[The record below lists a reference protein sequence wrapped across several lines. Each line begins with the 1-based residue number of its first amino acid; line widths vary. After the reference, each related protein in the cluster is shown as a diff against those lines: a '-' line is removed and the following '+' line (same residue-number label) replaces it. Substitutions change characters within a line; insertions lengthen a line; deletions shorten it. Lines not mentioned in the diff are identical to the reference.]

1 MTPFG
6 RRHFC
11 AALGAGMLGLVGAM
25 AGCSS
30 TDDTTASA
38 PAEEA
43 NVGGVLAGLSLQ
55 VRRDPG

>member
-1 MTPFG
+1 MSTIG

-11 AALGAGMLGLVGAM
+11 ATLGAGMVALAGVL

-30 TDDTTASA
+30 TNGGTASA
-38 PAEEA
+38 PPASA
-43 NVGGVLAGLSLQ
+43 GTGGALAGLSFA